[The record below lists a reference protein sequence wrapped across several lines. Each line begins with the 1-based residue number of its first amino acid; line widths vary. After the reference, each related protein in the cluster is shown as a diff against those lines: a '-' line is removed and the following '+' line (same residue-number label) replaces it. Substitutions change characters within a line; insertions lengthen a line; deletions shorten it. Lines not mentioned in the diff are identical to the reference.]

1 MDDILF
7 KIRYVKEQKGKPTL
21 VLCVPEKYIPII
33 LYQYHAPLLA
43 GHPGIVTMYHM
54 VRKKY
59 YFPTMMPLIKQFVAS
74 CYECQ
79 SMKENQP
86 IPKVH
91 YPRIPL
97 DTRMMARVSMDI
109 KEMPKSI
116 LGYNCILVCV
126 CEYTNWIKAIPLVDQ
141 KAGTIADAIFFRIIC
156 EYGTPKA
163 IICDEGPAFTSDLMK
178 MYFHAMNVKPYYIS
192 PMNHGSNR
200 AERYIRTLNDII
212 CRNLTGIGEKWPLFV
227 LPSCWAMN
235 TQVSQVTGFS
245 PYEMVYHSEPPD
257 LFNFNYK
264 PEQTGINVSTK
275 QYLDQMFQKKVLM
288 DQLIVERKSYE
299 KSTQW
304 IRELR
309 RYPDHETFS
318 VGDLVMVYHPLGSV
332 LQSPSRK
339 LKRNWIGPLRVQTVL
354 DNTHYLCSDWSG
366 KLIPKRFHINRLK
379 QYYMNLGELGEDG
392 QLKIVQNVNE
402 LYEKWNE
409 LKEDGMITNS
419 VQENVNNGKI
429 T

>member
-1 MDDILF
+1 MLCEDYILMDDILF

-91 YPRIPL
+91 YPRLPL

-126 CEYTNWIKAIPLVDQ
+126 CEYTNWIKAIPIVDQ

-178 MYFHAMNVKPYYIS
+178 IYFQAMNIKPYYIS
-192 PMNHGSNR
+192 AMNHGSNR

-212 CRNLTGIGEKWPLFV
+212 CRNPHRDWREVAIICVAFLLGNEYT
-227 LPSCWAMN
+227 S
-235 TQVSQVTGFS
+235 VTSNRIFS
-245 PYEMVYHSEPPD
+245 
-257 LFNFNYK
+257 
-264 PEQTGINVSTK
+264 I
-275 QYLDQMFQKKVLM
+275 
-288 DQLIVERKSYE
+288 
-299 KSTQW
+299 
-304 IRELR
+304 
-309 RYPDHETFS
+309 
-318 VGDLVMVYHPLGSV
+318 
-332 LQSPSRK
+332 
-339 LKRNWIGPLRVQTVL
+339 
-354 DNTHYLCSDWSG
+354 
-366 KLIPKRFHINRLK
+366 
-379 QYYMNLGELGEDG
+379 
-392 QLKIVQNVNE
+392 
-402 LYEKWNE
+402 
-409 LKEDGMITNS
+409 
-419 VQENVNNGKI
+419 
-429 T
+429 